1 MATKYVKNPSGY
13 CYKIQGNKKVR
24 ISKEEYMKK
33 NKKTKGG
40 QYDTSVQSN
49 VMHPSNMPQSLQ
61 TKTKTCADQC
71 NNKPNNTS
79 RIYCIN
85 KCKNDQSIQVS

>member
-40 QYDTSVQSN
+40 QYDTI
-49 VMHPSNMPQSLQ
+49 HPSNIPQSLQ
-61 TKTKTCADQC
+61 KNIKFCTNDCEIKH
-71 NNKPNNTS
+71 NNRDKQLE
-79 RIYCIN
+79 CITGCIG
-85 KCKNDQSIQVS
+85 KS

>member
-40 QYDTSVQSN
+40 QYDSI
-49 VMHPSNMPQSLQ
+49 HPSNIPQSLN
-61 TKTKTCADQC
+61 KNIKICAKNC
-71 NNKPNNTS
+71 
-79 RIYCIN
+79 
-85 KCKNDQSIQVS
+85 NDQYKDKTSIIQCIKECR